1 MFKPYR
7 IALIVLLFHAGFL
20 QAQPASL
27 IVTDAWARRTP
38 GSEVAAVY
46 FKVQNT
52 DSVIKTITG
61 AGSTL
66 AVHTTIH
73 RTTVVSGQSQMRDV
87 PEVILKPGQIVNFA
101 PGGLHLM
108 LMGLKKAT
116 KTGEQLPIELQLKNG
131 VKVSFSATIKPL
143 NLSE

>member
-1 MFKPYR
+1 MFKSYR
-7 IALIVLLFHAGFL
+7 IVLVAVLFHTGFL

-46 FKVQNT
+46 FKVRNT
-52 DSVIKTITG
+52 DAVSITVAGANSV
-61 AGSTL
+61 L
-66 AVHTTIH
+66 AAHTTIH
-73 RTTVVSGQSQMRDV
+73 QTTVVSGQSQMRDV
-87 PEVILKPGQIVNFA
+87 PEVTLKPGEIVNFA